1 MVWWLWLVSLI
12 AFLIAEAL
20 TVNLVTIWFALGSVV
35 AMIASLS
42 GLQVLE
48 QWLLFTLVSCVGL
61 VVFLLILK
69 PRFDKKKNTETRTNA
84 DRIIGAEG
92 VVTAVNPSDLKSGRI
107 LVLGQDWAAETQSVE
122 LSLAVGDRVIVER
135 IQGVR
140 AQVRKLDSFGNP

>member
-92 VVTAVNPSDLKSGRI
+92 VVTAVNPSDLNRGRI
-107 LVLGQDWAAETQSVE
+107 LVLGQDWAAETQSSD
-122 LSLAVGDRVIVER
+122 LSLAEGDRVIVEE

-140 AQVRKLDSFGNP
+140 ALVRKLDPFGNP